1 VQSAQARL
9 DAPPEHDGAA
19 LGEEVCAAR
28 LDALLGAARLDAPPE
43 HDGAL
48 REAAQQLVAAVR
60 AAATSLPPLLDTS
73 FDIWDVSLTYGELLP
88 CSLASALQLG
98 VSLLP
103 PPLRGG
109 GAVTFLDLGS
119 GEGIPCILAAALFP
133 AFSSVRGVELLP
145 RLHAAAERHRACA
158 AAALLPGG
166 PAAAERVR
174 RVALR
179 CADMMEGLEAALA
192 ASDVVFFLG
201 TCFGEDVLGPLWAAA
216 AGMRCGAVLIC
227 ATHEAPA
234 GGALELAATQAAA
247 AAWGSDVTLRFYR
260 RRA

>member
-1 VQSAQARL
+1 MGGYSVTAKKAEQRSARL
-9 DAPPEHDGAA
+9 DAPPEHDSA
-19 LGEEVCAAR
+19 
-28 LDALLGAARLDAPPE
+28 
-43 HDGAL
+43 AL
-48 REAAQQLVAAVR
+48 RESAQQLLAAVR
-60 AAATSLPPLLDTS
+60 AAAASLPPLLDTS
-73 FDIWDVSLTYGELLP
+73 FAIWDISLTYGELLP
-88 CSLASALQLG
+88 CSLASALQQG

-103 PPLRGG
+103 PSLRGG
-109 GAVTFLDLGS
+109 GARFLDLGS
-119 GEGIPCILAAALFP
+119 GESIPCILAAALFP
-133 AFSSVRGVELLP
+133 AFSSVRGVELVP

-158 AAALLPGG
+158 AAALLPGC

-174 RVALR
+174 RVELR

-192 ASDVVFFLG
+192 GADVVFFLG

-216 AGMRCGAVLIC
+216 AGMPCGAVLIC